1 MSNGSSASAKII
13 LEVFMPRVLKS
24 SNKMVRLNDAWRHL
38 ESRLFHCKLKSD
50 SKGSPGEFWLVSDIT
65 PQQISK
71 QERVQK
77 LPYFTSLLAHVRSDQ
92 FP

>member
-13 LEVFMPRVLKS
+13 LEVFLPRVLKS

-50 SKGSPGEFWLVSDIT
+50 SKGSPGEFWLVSDIAPPADIQARESPKIT
-65 PQQISK
+65 LFHEPFSACT
-71 QERVQK
+71 
-77 LPYFTSLLAHVRSDQ
+77 L
-92 FP
+92 